1 MNAAE
6 IRALLYK
13 RELNLVNID
22 QSIPGVPEL
31 DGLLACIELNG
42 QQTSLAEKLAD
53 TPQGTDQVL
62 MMAAMVCQSL
72 VTRDTKE
79 RIFSDAD
86 VEGVA
91 KFGLSVLKPLSE
103 LVATASGLDAETLE
117 AAKKNLKPI
126 IVSSSNGSS
135 PGISEATPTPN

>member
-6 IRALLYK
+6 IRAALYK
-13 RELNLVNID
+13 RQLNLVTID

-79 RIFSDAD
+79 RIFSDTD

-103 LVATASGLDAETLE
+103 LVAQASGLDADTLE
-117 AAKKNLKPI
+117 AAKKNSKTI
-126 IVSSSNGSS
+126 IVNSSNGSS
-135 PGISEATPTPN
+135 PGISADTPTPN

>member
-1 MNAAE
+1 MMNAAE
-6 IRALLYK
+6 IRAALYK
-13 RELNLVNID
+13 RQLNLINVEE
-22 QSIPGVPEL
+22 SIPGLPEL

-42 QQTSLAEKLAD
+42 QQTSQAEKLAD

-79 RIFSDAD
+79 RIFSDTD

-91 KFGLSVLKPLSE
+91 KFGLSVLSPLSK
-103 LVATASGLDAETLE
+103 LVAIASGIDPDTLE
-117 AAKKNLKPI
+117 QAKKNLNLTT
-126 IVSSSNGSS
+126 VSSSNGSS
-135 PGISEATPTPN
+135 PAR